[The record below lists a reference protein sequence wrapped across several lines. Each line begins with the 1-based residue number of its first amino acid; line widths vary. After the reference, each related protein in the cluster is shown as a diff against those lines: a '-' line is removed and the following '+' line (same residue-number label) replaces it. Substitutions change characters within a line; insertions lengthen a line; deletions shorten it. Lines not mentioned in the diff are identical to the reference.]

1 MQEHAILKYMRERHL
16 AEFGEE
22 EAKRPGP
29 VLTISRD
36 YGCPG
41 YSIGVRMAELLS
53 KHTLADGST
62 GEWKAV
68 NREILTEAAGA
79 FDLPEAVVEKM
90 YRKAHPANPLAD
102 LFRNLPGN
110 TLPSDVK
117 IKKRIADIVLKL
129 AMDGRYVIVGQGGA
143 VLARNI
149 FDSVH
154 VRLYAPLTWRVEHVM
169 QSEGLSKEAA
179 RQRIALVDNERVY
192 LRKFLSGELPT
203 EDFFD
208 VSFNTATV
216 KSAQIESAILDLM
229 FTKHILRER

>member
-41 YSIGVRMAELLS
+41 YSLGMRMAELLS
-53 KHTLADGST
+53 QRTLVDGRT

-90 YRKAHPANPLAD
+90 YRKAHPVNPLAD
-102 LFRNLPGN
+102 LFRNMPGN

-117 IKKRIADIVLKL
+117 VKKRIADIVLKL

-149 FDSVH
+149 FDSLH
-154 VRLYAPLTWRVEHVM
+154 VRLYAPLAWRIERVM
-169 QSEGLSKEAA
+169 QSDGLSKEMA
-179 RQRIALVDNERVY
+179 RQKIAMVDNERVY
-192 LRKFLSGELPT
+192 LRKFLSGEVPT

-208 VSFNTATV
+208 VSFNAARV
-216 KSAQIESAILDLM
+216 KSEQIESAILDLM
-229 FTKHILRER
+229 CTRHIIKAS